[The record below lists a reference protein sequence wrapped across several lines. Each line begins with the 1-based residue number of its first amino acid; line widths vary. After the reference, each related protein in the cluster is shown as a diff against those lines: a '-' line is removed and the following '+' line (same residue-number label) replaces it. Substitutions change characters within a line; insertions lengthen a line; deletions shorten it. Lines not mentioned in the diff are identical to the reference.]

1 MQFIRIAFFC
11 FVSTLSFTQSYVK
24 VLGFKGV
31 NDGPTCMIQHQDYLF
46 IAGYAGMDSY
56 IKKVDFNGN
65 EIWSKNFNLSYS
77 TDIISD
83 LKVDGHFLIGCGY
96 GHDSGLGDFDEFYFK
111 YNLLEERFEWIK
123 RTNIQL
129 KPNNIQILS
138 NGEYLIT
145 GDEFARVRF
154 GIFLLTISAETGRKI
169 NYKTWYFSGR
179 ESASVSLLD
188 NKTLYIGGR
197 YGLKATEDKFRG
209 AISAFDI
216 STMHQKWS
224 KYYLT
229 ARNKYARNYLANISM
244 DGDTLVAAFFTNNLG
259 IKSNYSASFG
269 KFNKNGEI
277 FWAFEYKLDGY
288 NSITVRDLKVIKDG
302 YLIYG
307 YTRSPNENL
316 YLLKI
321 DKEGYPIWAKT
332 FGTENLPD
340 AIAADQGS
348 FLAIKNNLAYFVGQS
363 RGATLVRDFN
373 TVLVS
378 TPINDDALDS
388 NCWGKRVE
396 VTFSSYL
403 DLIEGDINLF
413 QSDTLF
419 RIKNKEFVVVDSI
432 PKNDFLHCMEQ
443 HAVNDH
449 DTLFKNYFLKIPFLE
464 NDFIADPDI
473 YNKTISLKPK
483 HGIASI
489 LNDTVFYT
497 RTDSLDCSLDSLKY
511 TLKSTTNFES
521 EATIYIHKRI
531 PIKGSIRFALL
542 EDTLLKAPMIGEK
555 YWWDDGDSS
564 MQRNINKQGRYTINI
579 LKETCVYQQKYL
591 IEENPFSFEY
601 VAFNNTIFVLDISL
615 SMNKS
620 DRLPLLKEALFNTLN
635 FMRAED
641 KISIISYSSE
651 TKVELNAIAA
661 NEIDSIKSKV
671 SDLYASGQSNLNVKN
686 SVQTSFD
693 VAKENFIEGG
703 NNRII
708 FTTDGDI
715 SNDRREELKDI
726 IKNKLPTNTYFSIFL
741 FNDATVYKRQLEE
754 LANYSGAEL
763 TVITPENVQEVLL
776 KELKAVKY

>member
-1 MQFIRIAFFC
+1 
-11 FVSTLSFTQSYVK
+11 
-24 VLGFKGV
+24 
-31 NDGPTCMIQHQDYLF
+31 MIQHQEYLF
-46 IAGYAGMDSY
+46 VAGYAGMGSY

-83 LKVDGHFLIGCGY
+83 LKLDGHFLIGCGY

-129 KPNNIQILS
+129 KPNNIQILE

-154 GIFLLTISAETGRKI
+154 GIFFLTISAETGRKI

-188 NKTLYIGGR
+188 NKTLYVGGR

-216 STMHQKWS
+216 TTMQQKWS

-229 ARNKYARNYLANISM
+229 GRNKYARNYLANISM
-244 DGDTLVAAFFTNNLG
+244 DKDTLVAAFFTNNLG

-277 FWAFEYKLDGY
+277 FWAFEYKLEGY
-288 NSITVRDLKVIKDG
+288 NSITVRDLKVIDDG

-307 YTRSPNENL
+307 YTRSPSENL

-332 FGTENLPD
+332 FGSETLPD

-348 FLAIKNNLAYFVGQS
+348 FLAVKNNFAYFVGQS
-363 RGATLVRDFN
+363 RAVTLIRDFN
-373 TVLVS
+373 TVLVRTS
-378 TPINDDALDS
+378 LNDNAVNS
-388 NCWGKRVE
+388 NCWGKPIAVN
-396 VTFSSYL
+396 FSSYL

-419 RIKNKEFVVVDSI
+419 RIKNKEYEVLDSM

-443 HAVNDH
+443 LAVNDH
-449 DTLFKNYFLKIPFLE
+449 DTLFENYFLAIPFLE

-483 HGIASI
+483 HGTASI
-489 LNDTVFYT
+489 LNDTIFYS
-497 RTDSLDCSLDSLKY
+497 RTDSFDCSLDSLKY
-511 TLKSTTNFES
+511 TLNSTTDFES
-521 EATIYIHKRI
+521 EATVFIYKVI
-531 PIKGSIRFALL
+531 PIAPSIRFALTAN
-542 EDTLLKAPMIGEK
+542 DTILKSPMEGEK
-555 YWWDDGDSS
+555 YWWSDGDSS
-564 MQRNINKQGRYTINI
+564 IQKAISKPDEYAIHI
-579 LKETCVYQQKYL
+579 LKENCVYQQKYL
-591 IEENPFSFEY
+591 VEENPFSFDY
-601 VAFNNTIFVLDISL
+601 TAFNNTVFILDISL
-615 SMNKS
+615 SMNRS
-620 DRLPLLKEALFNTLN
+620 DRLPLLKEALFNTLQ

-693 VAKENFIEGG
+693 VAKDNYIDRG

-708 FTTDGDI
+708 FTTDGNI
-715 SNDRREELKDI
+715 SNDRREELKEL
-726 IKNKLPTNTYFSIFL
+726 IKNKLPENTYFTIFL
-741 FNDATVYKRQLEE
+741 FNDATIYKRQLEE
-754 LANYSGAEL
+754 LANYTGAEL
-763 TVITPENVQEVLL
+763 IVINPENVQQVLL
-776 KELKAVKY
+776 EELKAVKK